1 MYQLVIVEDDYQIRN
16 GLSRFF
22 PWQQLGFQM
31 AGSFENGKDALEFL
45 RQNRIDVVLTDIR
58 MPVMDG
64 LTLAETLKRE
74 DICVT
79 IVVISAYRDFDY
91 ARRAVNLGIRHYMVK
106 SAQYDE
112 LSQVFKEICAELDA
126 HVRGSDKQSEAE
138 LDELTCESGDH
149 VIRRINEYILE
160 HLDTVSLRSTAAHV
174 GLSPVYLSR
183 YFKEKTDVN
192 FIDYL
197 TAMRMKRAAELLSDP
212 RMRIAQI
219 SDRVGY
225 SNEKNFSRAFKR
237 YYGVSP
243 NDYRKLV

>member
-91 ARRAVNLGIRHYMVK
+91 ARRAVNLGIRH
-106 SAQYDE
+106 
-112 LSQVFKEICAELDA
+112 
-126 HVRGSDKQSEAE
+126 
-138 LDELTCESGDH
+138 
-149 VIRRINEYILE
+149 
-160 HLDTVSLRSTAAHV
+160 
-174 GLSPVYLSR
+174 
-183 YFKEKTDVN
+183 
-192 FIDYL
+192 
-197 TAMRMKRAAELLSDP
+197 
-212 RMRIAQI
+212 
-219 SDRVGY
+219 
-225 SNEKNFSRAFKR
+225 
-237 YYGVSP
+237 
-243 NDYRKLV
+243 